1 MCPFCAFILTS
12 FAFHFHCNV
21 FFRFWLMHW
30 LLCHW
35 MDTCIMAE
43 GVWQSG
49 EGDPSYTRYLHFSG
63 CQPVSNCCHA
73 HPTWDWILKSLT
85 AMEINWRH
93 LFMCMFVFCIPKL
106 AVCQADLSLRPGS
119 GRSQERTGSSPESL
133 YDATES
139 HLRAWK
145 CWRILIKVIV
155 SSDPWLNKAVIFLYY
170 SPQKQ
175 RPSL

>member
-106 AVCQADLSLRPGS
+106 AVCQADLSLQTWIRQES
-119 GRSQERTGSSPESL
+119 GTHRFLSRIP
-133 YDATES
+133 
-139 HLRAWK
+139 LR
-145 CWRILIKVIV
+145 CHRV
-155 SSDPWLNKAVIFLYY
+155 SSESVKMLED
-170 SPQKQ
+170 SH
-175 RPSL
+175 